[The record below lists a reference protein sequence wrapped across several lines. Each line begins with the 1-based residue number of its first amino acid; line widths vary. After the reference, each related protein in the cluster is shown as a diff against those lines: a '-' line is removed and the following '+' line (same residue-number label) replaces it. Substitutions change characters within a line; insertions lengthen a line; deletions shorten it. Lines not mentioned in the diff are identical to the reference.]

1 MYRALVESGLFGV
14 GIGAKS
20 IAPLCEES
28 ERHGRFGS
36 RSSNVDG
43 IRGARQDASVV
54 ASVVAV
60 EDGVDGN
67 KTGRE
72 NAIGSADD
80 CANTWLGELTRKH
93 DEKQD
98 QGD

>member
-1 MYRALVESGLFGV
+1 M
-14 GIGAKS
+14 
-20 IAPLCEES
+20 
-28 ERHGRFGS
+28 
-36 RSSNVDG
+36 
-43 IRGARQDASVV
+43 
-54 ASVVAV
+54 VAV

-67 KTGRE
+67 KTGWE